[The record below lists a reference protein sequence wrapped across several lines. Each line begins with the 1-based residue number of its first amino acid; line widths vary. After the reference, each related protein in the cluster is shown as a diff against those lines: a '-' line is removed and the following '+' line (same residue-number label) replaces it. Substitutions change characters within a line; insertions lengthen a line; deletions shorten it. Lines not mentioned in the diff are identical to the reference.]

1 MTMTREDRD
10 HLWDHFKFN
19 ADQRIKAFNFFVIL
33 SGFVNGAV
41 FAAYEKKF
49 ALPLIMAIGV
59 LIIVLAATFAVI
71 DQRSR
76 NLTRLSLPGLKQFEA
91 ECQTLTNDNFKI
103 FTTDANSSSR
113 IVRYTTAFALLYCVQ
128 AAFGIAVVLYGAGKI
143 SF

>member
-19 ADQRIKAFNFFVIL
+19 ADQRIKAFNFFVVL
-33 SGFVNGAV
+33 SGFANGAV

-49 ALPLIMAIGV
+49 ALPLLAAIGV
-59 LIIVLAATFAVI
+59 LIIVLALVFAVI

-76 NLTRLSLPGLKQFEA
+76 NLTRLSVPGLKQFEA
-91 ECQTLTNDNFKI
+91 ECESLTSDEFKV
-103 FTTDANSSSR
+103 FTMDAKNAPLL
-113 IVRYTTAFALLYCVQ
+113 VRYTTAFSLLYCVQ
-128 AAFGIAVVLYGAGKI
+128 AAFGVAVVLYAAGHI